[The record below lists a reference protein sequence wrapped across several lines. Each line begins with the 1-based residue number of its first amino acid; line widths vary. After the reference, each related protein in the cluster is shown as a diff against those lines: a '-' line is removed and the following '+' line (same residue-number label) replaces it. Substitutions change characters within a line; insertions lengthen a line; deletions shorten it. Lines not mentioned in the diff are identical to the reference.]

1 MTEFEI
7 EAFLMVIKKGNI
19 SLASES
25 LHITQPALSRR
36 ISALEEELGYKL
48 INRKK
53 GIRNIELT
61 NEGKSFIPIA
71 KKWISVC
78 VEAKGLSSIDY
89 ESVLNIASI
98 GSISTYIIPE
108 VFINFMECCPDKRLS
123 FHNYHSHE
131 SYEYVEKGLIDIA
144 IISDDMYSKNVK
156 TIPLFSEPMVF
167 ICGKMSHYEGDI
179 DPKQINIKNEI
190 RLPWNPE
197 FDLWHEYWF
206 GNIPEYKIFLD
217 QMSLL
222 EEFLAVKDVW
232 AIVPMSVAQKIS
244 QNSKIKILNITEPP
258 EDRIIYYLKSNEKK
272 NGLIDKFLDVLNE
285 EINKIDN
292 VKSYLYK

>member
-1 MTEFEI
+1 
-7 EAFLMVIKKGNI
+7 
-19 SLASES
+19 
-25 LHITQPALSRR
+25 
-36 ISALEEELGYKL
+36 
-48 INRKK
+48 
-53 GIRNIELT
+53 
-61 NEGKSFIPIA
+61 
-71 KKWISVC
+71 
-78 VEAKGLSSIDY
+78 
-89 ESVLNIASI
+89 
-98 GSISTYIIPE
+98 
-108 VFINFMECCPDKRLS
+108 
-123 FHNYHSHE
+123 
-131 SYEYVEKGLIDIA
+131 
-144 IISDDMYSKNVK
+144 
-156 TIPLFSEPMVF
+156 
-167 ICGKMSHYEGDI
+167 MSHYEGDI
-179 DPKQINIKNEI
+179 DPKQLNIKNEI

>member
-19 SLASES
+19 SLAAES

-36 ISALEEELGYKL
+36 ISALEEDLGYKL

-78 VEAKGLSSIDY
+78 VEAKGLSNIDY

-98 GSISTYIIPE
+98 GSISTYILPE
-108 VFINFMECCPDKRLS
+108 VFINFMECYPDKRLS

-179 DPKQINIKNEI
+179 DPKHLNIKNEI

-222 EEFLAVKDVW
+222 EDFLAVKDVW
-232 AIVPMSVAQKIS
+232 AIVPMSVAQKI
-244 QNSKIKILNITEPP
+244 NRHSKIKILNITEPP

-292 VKSYLYK
+292 VKIYL

>member
-19 SLASES
+19 SLAAEM

-48 INRKK
+48 IKRKK

-78 VEAKGLSSIDY
+78 EEAKGLSNIDY
-89 ESVLNIASI
+89 DSVLNIASI
-98 GSISTYIIPE
+98 GSISTYILPE
-108 VFINFMECCPDKRLS
+108 VFVKFMKSNPNRRLS

-131 SYEYVEKGLIDIA
+131 SYKYVEKGLIDIA
-144 IISDDMYSKNVK
+144 IISDDMYSKNVI

-167 ICGKMSHYEGDI
+167 VCSNMSVYEGDI
-179 DPKQINIKNEI
+179 DPKQLSVENEI

-206 GNIPEYKIFLD
+206 GNIPNYKIFLD

-222 EEFLAVKDVW
+222 EEFLTIKDTWAV
-232 AIVPMSVAQKIS
+232 VPMSVARKINE
-244 QNSKIKILNITEPP
+244 NSTIKILNITEPP
-258 EDRIIYYLKSNEKK
+258 EDRIIYYLKSNDKK
-272 NGLIDKFLDVLNE
+272 NRLIKVFLNIFNE
-285 EINKIDN
+285 EISKIEC
-292 VKSYLYK
+292 VKSHI